1 MKKLFA
7 IIGLCCS
14 LILCSCQNTTTTPTA
29 STKVTASPV
38 VTASNATATP
48 TTPQATATPN
58 TSSSHTIASYYP
70 FNSNKKYTYEG
81 SGNEY
86 ASYTVYTD
94 YTTATRVQFRVD
106 NGGTEMVKV
115 MEISNGELKEIIDE
129 KKEEPFKLSY
139 SNKDY
144 LYIVVGYGKQ
154 NSGGYSISV
163 DDLYLTSNA
172 IYINT
177 NLIGP
182 TKEDMVSQGVTY
194 PYVVVKLEYRE
205 ERVVFE

>member
-1 MKKLFA
+1 MRYKIIILFFTLMITA
-7 IIGLCCS
+7 MG
-14 LILCSCQNTTTTPTA
+14 LCSCKQEDTEIKKIKDLEFT
-29 STKVTASPV
+29 V
-38 VTASNATATP
+38 VEDADLP
-48 TTPQATATPN
+48 
-58 TSSSHTIASYYP
+58 
-70 FNSNKKYTYEG
+70 
-81 SGNEY
+81 
-86 ASYTVYTD
+86 
-94 YTTATRVQFRVD
+94 
-106 NGGTEMVKV
+106 
-115 MEISNGELKEIIDE
+115 GELKEIIDE

-163 DDLYLTSNA
+163 DELYLTSNA

-182 TKEDMVSQGVTY
+182 TQTDLVTQGVTY
-194 PYVVVKLEYRE
+194 PYVVTKLEYRE